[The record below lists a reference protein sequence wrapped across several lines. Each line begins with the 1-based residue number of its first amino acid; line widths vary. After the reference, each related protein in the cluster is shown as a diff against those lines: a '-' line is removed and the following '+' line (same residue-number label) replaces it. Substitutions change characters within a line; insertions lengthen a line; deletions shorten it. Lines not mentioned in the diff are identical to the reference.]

1 MSSSADQHLLSQIRE
16 GDQSAWQSLIDR
28 YEGRLIAF
36 VNSRVRNRAIS
47 EELVQET
54 LLGFLISLPNYDES
68 TPLESWLFT
77 IAGYKLTDHFRKTG
91 RRPAVQFAGTESR
104 PGAENLPGTARP
116 ASSLL
121 RSGERK
127 SAEREVIHDAL
138 AELIADWKSTGQWE
152 RLQCTELLF
161 VLGWKNKQV
170 AERLGLTDQTVAN
183 HKAFV
188 VGKLKEAAVR
198 ARLTADQLASFKLD

>member
-1 MSSSADQHLLSQIRE
+1 MTSSADQHLIAHIRA
-16 GDQSAWQSLIDR
+16 GDQAAWRTLIDR

-47 EELVQET
+47 EEIVQET

-68 TPLESWLFT
+68 TPLESWLFS

-104 PGAENLPGTARP
+104 PGEDRVPGTERP
-116 ASSLL
+116 ASSLM
-121 RSGERK
+121 RSRERK
-127 SAEREVIHDAL
+127 SSERDVLRDTL
-138 AELIADWKSTGQWE
+138 AGLIADWKSSGQWE
-152 RLQCTELLF
+152 RLQCIELLF

-170 AERLGLTDQTVAN
+170 AERLGLTEQAVAN
-183 HKAFV
+183 HKAYV
-188 VGKLKEAAVR
+188 VGKLKSAAQQ
-198 ARLTADQLASFKLD
+198 AHLAGDPFTQPWQE